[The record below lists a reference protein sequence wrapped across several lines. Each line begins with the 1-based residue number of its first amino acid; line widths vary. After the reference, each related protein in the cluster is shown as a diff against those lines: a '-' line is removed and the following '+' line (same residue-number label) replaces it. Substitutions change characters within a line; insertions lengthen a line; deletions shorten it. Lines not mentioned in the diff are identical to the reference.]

1 MTKMPLSN
9 RSSTKYVNMAA
20 CVSENDSDK
29 KLEFFLKVP
38 FPSEREAAIALQSLS
53 PDPEPRKGGITKNLD
68 VTGHTLSVRWTA
80 DEARIL
86 RVSVSSFLDHLSL
99 VMETLDAFGPPVSQ

>member
-1 MTKMPLSN
+1 MPLSI
-9 RSSTKYVNMAA
+9 RSLTKHVNMAA
-20 CVSENDSDK
+20 CKTENGSER

-38 FPSEREAAIALQSLS
+38 FPSEREATIALQSLS

-68 VTGHTLSVRWTA
+68 LSGQTLRWTA

-99 VMETLDAFGPPVSQ
+99 VMETMDAFGPPVSQ

>member
-1 MTKMPLSN
+1 
-9 RSSTKYVNMAA
+9 MAA
-20 CVSENDSDK
+20 CKTENGSER

-38 FPSEREAAIALQSLS
+38 FPSEREATIALQSLS

-68 VTGHTLSVRWTA
+68 LSGQTLSVRWTA

-99 VMETLDAFGPPVSQ
+99 VMETMDAFGPPVSQ

>member
-1 MTKMPLSN
+1 
-9 RSSTKYVNMAA
+9 MAA
-20 CVSENDSDK
+20 CMSENGANG

-38 FPSEREAAIALQSLS
+38 FPTEREANIALQSLS
-53 PDPEPRKGGITKNLD
+53 PDPEPRKGGISKSLC
-68 VTGHTLSVRWTA
+68 VSGQTLSVSWAA

-99 VMETLDAFGPPVSQ
+99 VMETMDAFGPPVSQ

>member
-1 MTKMPLSN
+1 
-9 RSSTKYVNMAA
+9 MAV
-20 CVSENDSDK
+20 CTSENGSNG

-38 FPSEREAAIALQSLS
+38 FPTEREAVIALQSLS
-53 PDPEPRKGGITKNLD
+53 PDPEPRKGGIAKTM
-68 VTGHTLSVRWTA
+68 VVSGQTLSVRWTA

-99 VMETLDAFGPPVSQ
+99 VMETLDAFGSPVSQ